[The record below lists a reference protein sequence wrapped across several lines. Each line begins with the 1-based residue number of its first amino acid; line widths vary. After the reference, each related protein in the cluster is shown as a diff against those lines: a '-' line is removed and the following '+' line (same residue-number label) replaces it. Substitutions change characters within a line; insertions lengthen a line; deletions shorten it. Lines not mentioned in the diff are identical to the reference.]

1 MHAVLERTRGALGI
15 VVIPLSQDHEGTGM
29 TTKTT
34 IALFGAGGKMGV
46 RLSKNLMGSAYAVR
60 HVEPGDAGRARLR
73 DELGIA
79 CTSAEAALDGA
90 QVVILAVPDTLIGRL
105 AAEIAPL
112 LAPGTMVMT
121 LDAAAPFAGH
131 LPDRPDLVYF
141 VAHPCHPPI
150 FNDETTPE
158 ARRDFFGGGHARQS
172 IVSALMQGPPEAFD
186 LGEAIARVIYQPILR
201 SHRLTVEQMA
211 LLEPGLSET
220 VCATLLDVM
229 REAMDEVVARGV
241 PAEAAR
247 DFLLGHMTILGA
259 VIFKEIPGQFS
270 DACNKAIAFGKP
282 RLMREDW
289 KQVFDRAEIADS
301 IRRIT

>member
-1 MHAVLERTRGALGI
+1 M
-15 VVIPLSQDHEGTGM
+15 
-29 TTKTT
+29 KTT

-46 RLSKNLMGSAYAVR
+46 RLAKNLQGSEYRVR
-60 HVEPGDAGRARLR
+60 HVEVGAVGRQRLK
-73 DELGIA
+73 DELGVD
-79 CTSAEAALDGA
+79 CVSVDAALDSAG
-90 QVVILAVPDTLIGRL
+90 VVILAVPDTLIGKV
-105 AAEIAPL
+105 AAEISPKL
-112 LAPGTMVMT
+112 QPGTMVIT

-150 FNDETTPE
+150 FNDESTSE
-158 ARRDFFGGGHARQS
+158 ARRDFFGGAHAKQS
-172 IVSALMQGPPEAFD
+172 IVSALMQGTDADFA
-186 LGEAIARVIYQPILR
+186 LGEAVAKVIYQPILR
-201 SHRLTVEQMA
+201 SYRLTVEQMA

-241 PAEAAR
+241 PKDAAR

-282 RLMREDW
+282 RLMRDDW
-289 KQVFDRAEIADS
+289 KKVFDHDEIADS

>member
-1 MHAVLERTRGALGI
+1 M
-15 VVIPLSQDHEGTGM
+15 
-29 TTKTT
+29 KTT

-46 RLSKNLMGSAYAVR
+46 RLARNLQGSDYRVR
-60 HVEPGDAGRARLR
+60 HVEVGAVGRQRLK
-73 DELGIA
+73 DELGVD
-79 CTSAEAALDGA
+79 CVSVDAALDGA
-90 QVVILAVPDTLIGRL
+90 GVVILAVPDTLIGKV
-105 AAEIAPL
+105 AAEISPKL
-112 LAPGTMVMT
+112 QPGTMVIT

-150 FNDETTPE
+150 FNDESTSE
-158 ARRDFFGGGHARQS
+158 ARRDFFGGAHAKQS
-172 IVSALMQGPPEAFD
+172 IVSALMQGTDADFE
-186 LGEAIARVIYQPILR
+186 LGEAVAKVIYQPILR
-201 SHRLTVEQMA
+201 SYRLTVEQMA

-241 PAEAAR
+241 PKDAAR

-282 RLMREDW
+282 RLMRDDW
-289 KQVFDRAEIADS
+289 KKVFDHDEIADS